1 MSPIPVAIIG
11 CGSIARIGH
20 APAFQW
26 AERNG
31 LCRLVGV
38 CDLDAALAQSL
49 ADACGVPAFTSTE
62 TLLEKAR
69 PEVVSISTPPFAH
82 RDLSLM
88 ALEAG
93 CHVLC
98 DKPVAMNLDEAK
110 DMVRAAARADR
121 LLSICFQ
128 YRDWDESAFL
138 RERIVDG
145 DLGHIHSVRT
155 WGGETH
161 GFRPVPWRYK
171 VATAAG
177 GIIAHWTVHNIDLVL
192 WLLGH
197 PEPLTATTFAH
208 QRMRHNP
215 HALGPSFGAID
226 PDAVEPGIED
236 FATSLVR
243 LEGDTVLT
251 VESDRLQPP
260 SPRPEGWEILG
271 SHGAASL
278 SPFRL
283 WLDRDGE
290 WIDQTP
296 SPGTLA
302 PCDYDMRR
310 LMERFLLAVR
320 DGGSAPVAAAEILR
334 LQATV
339 DAIYRSAREGREVE
353 VEPGRLV

>member
-1 MSPIPVAIIG
+1 
-11 CGSIARIGH
+11 
-20 APAFQW
+20 
-26 AERNG
+26 
-31 LCRLVGV
+31 
-38 CDLDAALAQSL
+38 
-49 ADACGVPAFTSTE
+49 
-62 TLLEKAR
+62 
-69 PEVVSISTPPFAH
+69 
-82 RDLSLM
+82 
-88 ALEAG
+88 
-93 CHVLC
+93 
-98 DKPVAMNLDEAK
+98 
-110 DMVRAAARADR
+110 
-121 LLSICFQ
+121 
-128 YRDWDESAFL
+128 
-138 RERIVDG
+138 
-145 DLGHIHSVRT
+145 
-155 WGGETH
+155 
-161 GFRPVPWRYK
+161 
-171 VATAAG
+171 
-177 GIIAHWTVHNIDLVL
+177 
-192 WLLGH
+192 
-197 PEPLTATTFAH
+197 
-208 QRMRHNP
+208 MRHNP
-215 HALGPSFGAID
+215 RALGPAFGAID

-283 WLDRDGE
+283 WLDRDGD

>member
-121 LLSICFQ
+121 LLSICF
-128 YRDWDESAFL
+128 S
-138 RERIVDG
+138 
-145 DLGHIHSVRT
+145 T
-155 WGGETH
+155 ET
-161 GFRPVPWRYK
+161 G
-171 VATAAG
+171 
-177 GIIAHWTVHNIDLVL
+177 
-192 WLLGH
+192 
-197 PEPLTATTFAH
+197 
-208 QRMRHNP
+208 
-215 HALGPSFGAID
+215 
-226 PDAVEPGIED
+226 
-236 FATSLVR
+236 TSLPSYVSASSTGISAISTRCAPGAARRTDSGRCLGVTRWPLR
-243 LEGDTVLT
+243 LAGSSPTGPFTTSIWCCGCSVT
-251 VESDRLQPP
+251 RNHSPQPP
-260 SPRPEGWEILG
+260 SLTSACGTIHAARPLIWRHRSRCGRAGHRGLRDQSGAPRRGYRAHRRIGPIAAAITAPRGLG
-271 SHGAASL
+271 DSRLSRGGLAVSVSALAGSRWRVDRPDPFPGHPGPLRLRHAPTHGALFTCGA
-278 SPFRL
+278 RR
-283 WLDRDGE
+283 WLGPGCRGRDS
-290 WIDQTP
+290 TA
-296 SPGTLA
+296 PG
-302 PCDYDMRR
+302 
-310 LMERFLLAVR
+310 
-320 DGGSAPVAAAEILR
+320 
-334 LQATV
+334 TV
-339 DAIYRSAREGREVE
+339 DAIYRSAREGREVG